1 MEFVGEMARAVDG
14 DAGKG
19 GRTAGTGRWE
29 GVYLSERMMPRWQ
42 NLVKFCVEVRYWSRT
57 WILQEFLQAKRVEVL
72 CGAAEMGW
80 RDFEAVYEFLKK
92 VQSVPVQMMEV
103 LETFMRTVP
112 ARLTARRL
120 SGEASK
126 LEALLHEF
134 YDAEC
139 SEPRDKVYGMLGI
152 SADCGELQH
161 SDSVEL
167 TQFRGP
173 QPDYSKHI
181 VEVYF
186 DVLLYLRDESSLRCV
201 RPLTAFLL
209 QRSLYIT
216 ELAIAEY
223 VRQVELSLLDTRL
236 ASISFNLKPDYIN
249 VISDAIA
256 DWTSSYEL
264 KQRLQRFDWASYVGW
279 EIQPRTSRNL
289 SQPQSN
295 ALRRVSSGSKVVSG
309 LPHDLIDSA
318 VAAADSPL
326 DLLHLYNY
334 LEAEGAHLPLHLL
347 KESHEEKRLMG
358 NPMLHKPTLI
368 IEQSEAVYPVRLGF
382 ACSNVRRGDVICQ
395 WKGLGTALIM
405 RKTPAHELKLVGKA
419 SMVKHVDLQGK
430 ESAVHPACMRPA
442 WSSACPLRPAGIEE
456 EAMTIE
462 SDPLSLFEI
471 LRDG

>member
-1 MEFVGEMARAVDG
+1 MEFVVEMARAVEG
-14 DAGKG
+14 DAAKG
-19 GRTAGTGRWE
+19 RSKGGTGRWE
-29 GVYLSERMMPRWQ
+29 AVYLSERMMPRWN
-42 NLVKFCVEVRYWSRT
+42 NLARLCIEVRYWSRT

-72 CGAAEMGW
+72 CGPAEMEW
-80 RDFEAVYEFLKK
+80 KDFEVVYEVLKK
-92 VQSVPVQMMEV
+92 VESAPVQMMEV
-103 LETFMRTVP
+103 LETFMKTVP
-112 ARLTARRL
+112 VRLTARRL
-120 SGEASK
+120 SGEASR
-126 LEALLHEF
+126 LETLLHEF

-223 VRQVELSLLDTRL
+223 IRKVELSLLDTRL
-236 ASISFNLKPDYIN
+236 ASVSFNLKPDYIN
-249 VISDAIA
+249 AISDIIA
-256 DWTSSYEL
+256 EWTSSYEL
-264 KQRLQRFDWASYVGW
+264 KQRLQRFGWASYVGW
-279 EIQPRTSRNL
+279 EIQRRTSRNL

-318 VAAADSPL
+318 VAAADSAL

-334 LEAEGAHLPLHLL
+334 PEAEGAHLPLHLL
-347 KESHEEKRLMG
+347 KESHEDKRLMG
-358 NPMLHKPTLI
+358 NPKLRKPTLI
-368 IEQSEAVYPVRLGF
+368 IEQSGGVYPVRLGF
-382 ACSNVRRGDVICQ
+382 ACTNVRRGDLVCQ
-395 WKGLGTALIM
+395 WKGVDTALIM
-405 RKTPAHELKLVGKA
+405 RKTPAHDLKLVGKA
-419 SMVKHVDLQGK
+419 LMVKHVDLQGT
-430 ESAVHPACMRPA
+430 EAAVHPACRRPA
-442 WSSACPLRPAGIEE
+442 WSSACPLKPAGIEE
-456 EAMTIE
+456 EALTVE